1 MTVPNLAG
9 FREAQER
16 KRALLGEDITF
27 FAEPVYTWP
36 SDVPMDAQTG
46 RPYDPV
52 IEPLSS
58 AAASAVVRCGVFFRA
73 VNRAGIGGEV
83 EIGAPGVVEKTKVML
98 IANAGA
104 ASAIEAMV
112 RFQARGERF
121 LIDAVKFDGVAGID
135 RVLVYGSRE

>member
-36 SDVPMDAQTG
+36 PNVPMDAQTG

-58 AAASAVVRCGVFFRA
+58 AAASAIVRCGVFFRA

-104 ASAIEAMV
+104 ASAIEPMV
-112 RFQARGERF
+112 RFQARAEPF
-121 LIDAVKFDGVAGID
+121 LIEVMKFDGVAGID

>member
-27 FAEPVYTWP
+27 FGEPVYTWP
-36 SDVPMDAQTG
+36 DVPIDPDNG

-52 IEPLSS
+52 IVPLSS
-58 AAASAVVRCGVFFRA
+58 AVASAVVRCGVFFRA

-83 EIGAPGVVEKTKVML
+83 EVAAPGVVDKTKIML
-98 IANAGA
+98 IANVA
-104 ASAIEAMV
+104 ASGIVEPMR
-112 RFQARGERF
+112 RFQARGEPF

-135 RVLVYGSRE
+135 RVLIYGTRG

>member
-27 FAEPVYTWP
+27 FGEPAYTWP
-36 SDVPMDAQTG
+36 PGIPMDTETG

-83 EIGAPGVVEKTKVML
+83 EAAAPGVVDKTKIML
-98 IANAGA
+98 ITNVA
-104 ASAIEAMV
+104 ASGIVEPMR
-112 RFQARGERF
+112 RFQARGEPF
-121 LIDAVKFDGVAGID
+121 LIDAVKFDGVAGVD
-135 RVLVYGSRE
+135 RVLVYGTRG

>member
-27 FAEPVYTWP
+27 FGEPTYTWP
-36 SDVPMDAQTG
+36 PGVPMDAQTG

-58 AAASAVVRCGVFFRA
+58 AAASAVIRCGVA
-73 VNRAGIGGEV
+73 HKAGEAQTEV
-83 EIGAPGVVEKTKVML
+83 ETDALGLADRTKVML

-104 ASAIEAMV
+104 ASAIEPMV
-112 RFQARGERF
+112 RFQARTESF
-121 LIDAVKFDGVAGID
+121 LIEAVKFDGVAGID

>member
-1 MTVPNLAG
+1 MIPDLAG

-27 FAEPVYTWP
+27 TGEPVFVWP
-36 SDVPMDAQTG
+36 PGVPIDAQTG
-46 RPYDPV
+46 KPYDPV

-58 AAASAVVRCGVFFRA
+58 AAASAVVRCGVRD
-73 VNRAGIGGEV
+73 VHREISGEV
-83 EIGAPGVVEKTKVML
+83 ETGPLGLVDKTKVML

-104 ASAIEAMV
+104 ASAIEPMV

-121 LIDAVKFDGVAGID
+121 VIEAKKFDGVSGID
-135 RVLVYGSRE
+135 RYLVYGSRG